1 MPGLERSAK
10 YELTYSVKGHHR
22 APSPIL
28 HVMLDPKTITR
39 SGTNRTTCCACLK
52 KSRAMAKG
60 AASLEVIRASD
71 VDHQPQGSLQALADR
86 LADGLQHLDAGIPFA
101 VRFNDRPRCVRRGGA
116 VQHLL
121 NGVAVLIQLLPI
133 SPFRAVLLPT
143 VVVSFPLAPKPAAA
157 ARRDRCAARTLV
169 RPPQS
174 APVAAPSR

>member
-22 APSPIL
+22 APSSIL

-39 SGTNRTTCCACLK
+39 SATNRTTFCVCLK
-52 KSRAMAKG
+52 KGRAMAKG

-101 VRFNDRPRCVRRGGA
+101 VRFDDRPRCVRRSGA
-116 VQHLL
+116 VKHLL
-121 NGVAVLIQLLPI
+121 KGVGVLIELLPFSPVLVGDFPLFVFHFLSLPKPPQLLVGIDVQPE
-133 SPFRAVLLPT
+133 L
-143 VVVSFPLAPKPAAA
+143 
-157 ARRDRCAARTLV
+157 
-169 RPPQS
+169 
-174 APVAAPSR
+174 